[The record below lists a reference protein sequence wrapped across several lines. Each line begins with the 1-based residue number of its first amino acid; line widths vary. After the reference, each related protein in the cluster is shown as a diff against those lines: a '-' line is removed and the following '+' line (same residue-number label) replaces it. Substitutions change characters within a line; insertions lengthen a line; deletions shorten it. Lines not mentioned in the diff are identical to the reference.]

1 MKYSQNWNIDVVFP
15 GIDSPE
21 LKTAFK
27 KTENKNQ
34 ALTAILAS
42 LKKNSS
48 NEKIIEAADALQTA
62 EAKLDT
68 IAFYLT
74 AWSSTN
80 YAKAEAGPN
89 FDLLSKILIKYGV
102 QEEKWG
108 KFLAALPEDRFN
120 DFLSDKKAQPIAFIL
135 KETREQA
142 GKLLDEKTE
151 NVIKELQVD
160 GVHAWWAHYDTI

>member
-80 YAKAEAGPN
+80 YGKAEAGPK
-89 FDLLSKILIKYGV
+89 FDLL
-102 QEEKWG
+102 
-108 KFLAALPEDRFN
+108 
-120 DFLSDKKAQPIAFIL
+120 
-135 KETREQA
+135 
-142 GKLLDEKTE
+142 
-151 NVIKELQVD
+151 
-160 GVHAWWAHYDTI
+160 